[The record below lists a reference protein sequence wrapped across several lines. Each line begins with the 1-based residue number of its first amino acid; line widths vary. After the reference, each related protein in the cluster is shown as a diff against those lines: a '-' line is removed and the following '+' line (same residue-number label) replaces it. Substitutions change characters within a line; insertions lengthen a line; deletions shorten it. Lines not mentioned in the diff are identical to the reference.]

1 MKTGRLPIGL
11 SDLLCIPFYGKLHIR
26 KDQQMNNL
34 DKLRA
39 MLRDMEDS
47 LGIWGDIIGALS
59 LFGILFVG
67 LFFVGVFQ

>member
-1 MKTGRLPIGL
+1 
-11 SDLLCIPFYGKLHIR
+11 
-26 KDQQMNNL
+26 MNNL
-34 DKLRA
+34 TKLRA
-39 MLRDMEDS
+39 MLRDMENS

>member
-1 MKTGRLPIGL
+1 MR
-11 SDLLCIPFYGKLHIR
+11 
-26 KDQQMNNL
+26 NL
-34 DKLRA
+34 DKLRT

-59 LFGILFVG
+59 LFGILFLG